1 MPKRHAPKS
10 ETVKLAPDGKV
21 TVNDAIFVVGI
32 GASAGG
38 LDACQKFIGAIPLHS
53 GMAFILIQHL
63 DPTHE
68 SMMVELLK
76 AHTKLPVLQ
85 ADEGMLLEQDHF
97 YIIPPGSYLEARD
110 GVLHLSVPRD
120 RHGARL
126 PFDFLLQALAENY
139 GTNAAAVIL
148 SGTGTDGSL
157 GLQAIKAKG
166 GSVFVQKPG
175 DASFEGMPQSAI
187 QTGVVDFILPA
198 ADIPEAL
205 INLRKKTSTG
215 KSITAT
221 GPSALRQIID
231 LLHEKTD
238 HDFTLYKEGTLRR
251 RIERRM
257 AMTSISADRMDKYL
271 KVLEK
276 SEAERDLLASD
287 LLINVTSFFRD
298 PKVFELL
305 AKKFIPE
312 LVESASANKPLRV
325 WVAGCSTGEETY
337 SITMLFL
344 EEISRKNG
352 NTKLQVFA
360 SDIDSDAVS
369 TAREGLYPESIA
381 GEVSAA
387 RLDRFFSKEEHG
399 YRVLPELRS
408 CVVFTVQDVLYDPP
422 FSRLDFIS
430 CRNLLIYLMPDAQ
443 AKVVD
448 SFHFALR
455 EGGILVLGSA
465 ETAGALSSHFEAVSK
480 QDRIYRHTGRRRPGE
495 FGALVNAGDI
505 TRAALRSGQTLA
517 PPRQTILS
525 ELCRRLVLENFA
537 PAAVLINQK
546 YECLYSLG
554 PTQRYLRMPTGHPT
568 LDFLAMVPPSLRL
581 KLRSALEKAMQEAV
595 RVSIEGDEFMHD
607 GVVTPFTIEVQPV
620 LSEGEP
626 LIFVCFVDAAAQH
639 PQQSGAADRPD
650 DSAKIVVLE
659 RRLKAARTELHAAIR
674 NLEISNEEQRVV
686 NEEALSVNEEYQ
698 STNEELLTSKE
709 ELQSL
714 NEELT
719 ALNSQLQETLERQ
732 RTLANDLQNVLY
744 STDVATLF
752 LDPQLNIR
760 FFTPA
765 TKSLFNVLPSD
776 VGRPLMDL
784 HSLASDVTLAA
795 DARAVLLSSEA
806 SEIEIATPEGLWFN
820 RRILPYRTLDNG
832 VEGVVITY
840 ADITERK
847 AVKGRLEEATKVA
860 EMANLAKS
868 RFLAA
873 ASHDLR
879 QPLQTLALVQGLLAK
894 EVQSESAR
902 KLVKLMDQTS
912 DSMSSMLNT
921 LLDINQIDAGIVRPE
936 IVRFPVND
944 ILEHVREE
952 FSYLA
957 QAQGL
962 IFHVVP
968 CGLTL
973 QSDPHM
979 LEQMIRNLL
988 ANALKYTTTGKV
1000 LLGCRRHKNMLSI
1013 EIWDTGIGIPE
1024 DHVNL
1029 IFEEYYQLDN
1039 PARERGRGL
1048 GLGLSIVQRLSKLL
1062 GYPVRVKS
1070 RQGAGSAF
1078 IIDVIQPAT
1087 EPASSRSAS
1096 QRRAPTLNRDAQS
1109 HSGAI
1114 LVVEDDPELRGLLE
1128 ILLKNEGYST
1138 ALAANGAVA
1147 QDMVTRGIFVP
1158 ELILADFN
1166 LPNGLNGVQTSAK
1179 IRAILGYDIPVI
1191 VLTGDISTQTLL
1203 EISQHDLLHLKKPVK
1218 LPSLLSSIREL
1229 LAAVASESVKPSAT
1243 MSSAG
1248 AHAQPRT
1255 IYVIDDDA
1263 GIRVALRAVFE
1274 EQGWKVF
1281 DFNSAEDFL
1290 VVYRGDRP
1298 REPRQVEVQ
1307 CLLVDAYLPGMS
1319 GLELLQ
1325 SLHEAGDK
1333 LPSIMMTG
1341 NSDVPMAVKAMQ
1353 AGASDFVE
1361 KPISYSELLASLERA
1376 LEQSQDSGKRSAWQM
1391 TAASHVAGLTA
1402 RQHQIMEMVIAGHP
1416 SKNIAADLGISQRT
1430 VENHRAA
1437 IMKRTESKSLPAL
1450 ARVAFA
1456 AGMNER

>member
-1 MPKRHAPKS
+1 MPKRHAPQI
-10 ETVKLAPDGKV
+10 ETVKLAPRKKNEAGGPL
-21 TVNDAIFVVGI
+21 FVVGI

-38 LDACQKFIGAIPLHS
+38 LDACRKFISAIPVHS
-53 GMAFILIQHL
+53 GMAFILVQHL

-85 ADEGMLLEQDHF
+85 ADEGMPLERDHF
-97 YIIPPGSYLEARD
+97 YIIPPGSYLAASD
-110 GVLHLSVPRD
+110 GVLHLSPPQA

-139 GTNAAAVIL
+139 GANAAAVIL

-166 GSVFVQKPG
+166 GLVFVQKPG

-187 QTGVVDFILPA
+187 KTGVVDLVLPA

-205 INLRKKTSTG
+205 INRQQKISVVKDVAV
-215 KSITAT
+215 TA
-221 GPSALRQIID
+221 PSALRQIID
-231 LLHEKTD
+231 LLHQKTD
-238 HDFTLYKEGTLRR
+238 HDFTLYKEGTLQR

-257 AMTSISADRMDKYL
+257 AMMSIAIDRMDEYL
-271 KVLEK
+271 RFLEK
-276 SEAERDLLASD
+276 NERERNLLAGD

-298 PKVFELL
+298 PKVFDLL
-305 AKKFIPE
+305 AQKFIPE
-312 LVESASANKPLRV
+312 LIGKASPNKPLRV

-344 EEISRKNG
+344 EEIYKQNRSI
-352 NTKLQVFA
+352 KLQVFA

-369 TAREGLYPESIA
+369 AAREGLYPYSIE

-387 RLDRFFSKEEHG
+387 RLGFFFTKEEHG
-399 YRVLPELRS
+399 YQVLPELRN
-408 CVVFTVQDVLYDPP
+408 CVVFTVQDVLNDPP

-443 AKVVD
+443 SRVID

-455 EGGILVLGSA
+455 EGGILLLGSA
-465 ETAGALSSHFEAVSK
+465 ETTGALSNHFDPVSK
-480 QDRIYRHTGRRRPGE
+480 QDRIYRHRGGRRPGE
-495 FGALVNAGDI
+495 FGVLVHAGEI
-505 TRAALRSGQTLA
+505 TRAALRPGQTQA
-517 PPRQTILS
+517 PLRQTILS
-525 ELCRRLVLENFA
+525 ELCRRLVLENYA

-554 PTQRYLRMPTGHPT
+554 PTERYLRMPTGHPT
-568 LDFLAMVPPSLRL
+568 LDFLAMVPSGLRL
-581 KLRSALEKAMQEAV
+581 KLRSALEKAGQEAA
-595 RVSIEGDEFMHD
+595 RVSIEGDEFLQD
-607 GVVTPFTIEVQPV
+607 GVVTPFTIDVQPV

-626 LIFVCFVDAAAQH
+626 LIFVCFFDAPAQH
-639 PQQSGAADRPD
+639 PQQSIAADSHEESP
-650 DSAKIVVLE
+650 KIVALE
-659 RRLKAARTELHAAIR
+659 HKLKTARAELHAAIR
-674 NLEISNEEQRVV
+674 NLEISNENQKVI

-719 ALNSQLQETLERQ
+719 ALNAQLQETLERQ
-732 RTLANDLQNVLY
+732 RTTANDLQNVLY

-752 LDPQLNIR
+752 LDPHLNIR

-765 TKSLFNVLPSD
+765 TRSLFNVLPSD
-776 VGRPLMDL
+776 IGRPLMDL
-784 HSLASDVTLAA
+784 HSLASDATLAV
-795 DARAVLLSSEA
+795 DARAVLQSADA
-806 SEIEIATPEGLWFN
+806 SEIEIATPEGLWFT
-820 RRILPYRTLDNG
+820 RRILPYRTHDNG

-847 AVKGRLEEATKVA
+847 AAKSRLEEATKVA

-894 EVQSESAR
+894 EVQSESAK

-921 LLDINQIDAGIVRPE
+921 LLDINQIDAGIIRPE

-944 ILEHVREE
+944 ILERVRDE

-962 IFHVVP
+962 IFRVVP
-968 CGLTL
+968 CGLVL
-973 QSDPHM
+973 QSDPNM

-988 ANALKYTTTGKV
+988 ANAFKYTTTGKV
-1000 LLGCRRHKNMLSI
+1000 LLGCRRHRNMLSI
-1013 EIWDTGIGIPE
+1013 EVWDTGIGIPE

-1062 GYPVRVKS
+1062 GYPLRVKT

-1078 IIDVIQPAT
+1078 IIEVIQPIS
-1087 EPASSRSAS
+1087 EPDLSKPISK
-1096 QRRAPTLNRDAQS
+1096 RRVPGPSLEARS

-1128 ILLKNEGYST
+1128 ILLKNEGYHT
-1138 ALAANGAVA
+1138 ALAVNGTVA
-1147 QDMVTRGIFVP
+1147 QDLVARGTFVP

-1166 LPNGLNGVQTSAK
+1166 LPNGLSGVQTSAK

-1203 EISQHDLLHLKKPVK
+1203 EISQQDFLHLKKPVK
-1218 LPSLLSSIREL
+1218 LPSLISSIRDL
-1229 LAAVASESVKPSAT
+1229 LAAAGAESVKPKTSMPDT
-1243 MSSAG
+1243 GLHS
-1248 AHAQPRT
+1248 QPRT
-1255 IYVIDDDA
+1255 IYVVDDDA

-1274 EQGWKVF
+1274 EQGWKVR
-1281 DFNSAEDFL
+1281 DFISAEDFL
-1290 VVYRGDRP
+1290 AAYRTTSQRD
-1298 REPRQVEVQ
+1298 ESQTEVQ

-1325 SLHEAGDK
+1325 SLHEAGDR
-1333 LPSIMMTG
+1333 LPSVMMTG

-1361 KPISYSELLASLERA
+1361 KPISYSELLASLGRA
-1376 LEQSQDSGKRSAWQM
+1376 LEQSQDSDKRSAWQI

-1456 AGMNER
+1456 AGMSEH